1 MTVAEIYTQAFI
13 EAIEISV
20 YKALGIMSI
29 SDVIVIPREL
39 DSKWAT
45 TDYGF
50 SYTVNVTSG
59 LTPSEVISQL
69 KYSMGNGD
77 FLESLKDN
85 SGVAIS
91 SINSTTF
98 ADVTPKYLPMTRP
111 SLPPAVSTK
120 RPSVSSSISGDLL
133 LQHMQNSS
141 LLSLL
146 LVSYRFPSIFS
157 FSTSP
162 DLATIFYLFFL
173 FYFYFINVEMLFL
186 NKPIHKLTF

>member
-20 YKALGIMSI
+20 FKALGIMSI

-39 DSKWAT
+39 DSRWT
-45 TDYGF
+45 STDYGF
-50 SYTVNVTSG
+50 SYTVNVTCG

-98 ADVTPKYLPMTRP
+98 ADVTPKYVQMTKP
-111 SLPPAVSTK
+111 SAPPAVSTK
-120 RPSVSSSISGDLL
+120 RPSISSSMSG
-133 LQHMQNSS
+133 
-141 LLSLL
+141 
-146 LVSYRFPSIFS
+146 
-157 FSTSP
+157 
-162 DLATIFYLFFL
+162 
-173 FYFYFINVEMLFL
+173 E
-186 NKPIHKLTF
+186 

>member
-20 YKALGIMSI
+20 FKALGIMSI

-39 DSKWAT
+39 DSKWT
-45 TDYGF
+45 STDYGF
-50 SYTVNVTSG
+50 SYTVNVTCG

-111 SLPPAVSTK
+111 SPAPAVSTK
-120 RPSVSSSISGDLL
+120 RPSITSSTSGD
-133 LQHMQNSS
+133 
-141 LLSLL
+141 
-146 LVSYRFPSIFS
+146 
-157 FSTSP
+157 
-162 DLATIFYLFFL
+162 FYCNTCIYFHLF
-173 FYFYFINVEMLFL
+173 
-186 NKPIHKLTF
+186 

>member
-1 MTVAEIYTQAFI
+1 VTVAEIYTQAFI

-20 YKALGIMSI
+20 FKALGIMSI

-39 DSKWAT
+39 DSRWT
-45 TDYGF
+45 STDYGF
-50 SYTVNVTSG
+50 SYTVNVTCG

-91 SINSTTF
+91 SIDSTTF

-111 SLPPAVSTK
+111 SPAPAVSPK
-120 RPSVSSSISGDLL
+120 RPSISSSTSGYIL
-133 LQHMQNSS
+133 LQRMH
-141 LLSLL
+141 
-146 LVSYRFPSIFS
+146 IFS
-157 FSTSP
+157 
-162 DLATIFYLFFL
+162 
-173 FYFYFINVEMLFL
+173 LFL
-186 NKPIHKLTF
+186 L